1 MFISSATQRN
11 WRAAKQPAT
20 SSVCVT
26 VTRLA
31 RKCGRLFLVIW
42 RRNRGSE
49 VTENSARP
57 LRVERN
63 PAPVR
68 TQVIDNLRQ
77 AIIDRR
83 FLPGQRLIERELVEL
98 TGVSRTSIREALR
111 ELTAEGLVTSLPNR
125 GNVVTEV
132 SSKEAEQLYEVR
144 SVLEGLAGRIFV
156 RHASAK
162 DRFELAK
169 AMQDIERAASAGISI
184 LDAKNRFYEV
194 LFAGGGNDA
203 LRTIASGLHARIS
216 MLRSLSLSVSGRT
229 AQSLKELNQ
238 ILRAVEANDA
248 NGAADA
254 CARHVEAAGR
264 AAIQALA
271 ERQPAGTL

>member
-1 MFISSATQRN
+1 M
-11 WRAAKQPAT
+11 
-20 SSVCVT
+20 
-26 VTRLA
+26 
-31 RKCGRLFLVIW
+31 
-42 RRNRGSE
+42 
-49 VTENSARP
+49 TENSARP

-111 ELTAEGLVTSLPNR
+111 ELTAEGLVTSVPNK
-125 GNVVTEV
+125 GNVVTQV
-132 SSKEAEQLYEVR
+132 SSKEAEQLYQVR
-144 SVLEGLAGRIFV
+144 SALEGLAGRIFV
-156 RHASAK
+156 ENASAK
-162 DRFELAK
+162 DRYELGK
-169 AMQDIERAASAGISI
+169 AMQDVERAANAGVSI
-184 LDAKNRFYEV
+184 LEPKDRFYEI

-203 LRTIASGLHARIS
+203 LRSISNSLHARIS
-216 MLRSLSLSVSGRT
+216 MLRSLSLSVPGRT
-229 AQSLKELNQ
+229 AQSLEELHK
-238 ILRAVEANDA
+238 ILKAVEANDA
-248 NGAADA
+248 DGAADA

-271 ERQPAGTL
+271 ERQPSETS